1 MAIKLKQLMARITG
15 VKQGL
20 LRFRDGSRKRSL
32 LLQLREDSS
41 PSMLQMETSSAI
53 SSLVRNRPASF
64 TQLTEEGIYLVKGR
78 FTAGRNKYKKK
89 MFLKVAG
96 IYWLKRRKRGAS
108 TWMEVLASFE
118 PANNK

>member
-32 LLQLREDSS
+32 LLQLRDDSS
-41 PSMLQMETSSAI
+41 PSMLQMETSSAV
-53 SSLVRNRPASF
+53 SSLLRNRPASF
-64 TQLTEEGIYLVKGR
+64 TQLTEEGIYLIKGR
-78 FTAGRNKYKKK
+78 LTAGRNKYKKK

-108 TWMEVLASFE
+108 TWVEVLASFE
-118 PANNK
+118 PADQ

>member
-1 MAIKLKQLMARITG
+1 MARIKG

-20 LRFRDGSRKRSL
+20 LRFKDGSQKRSM
-32 LLQLREDSS
+32 LLQLRDDSS
-41 PSMLQMETSSAI
+41 PSMLNLENSSAI
-53 SSLVRNRPASF
+53 SSMLRNRPASF
-64 TQLTEEGIYLVKGR
+64 TQLSDDGIFLVKGR
-78 FTAGRNKYKKK
+78 LTAGRSNYKKM

-118 PANNK
+118 PVHK